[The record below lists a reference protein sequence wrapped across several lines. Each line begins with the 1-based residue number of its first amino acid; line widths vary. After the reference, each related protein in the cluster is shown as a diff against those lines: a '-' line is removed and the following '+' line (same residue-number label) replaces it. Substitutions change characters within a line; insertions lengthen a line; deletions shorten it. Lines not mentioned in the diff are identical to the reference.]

1 MEVIVHWFR
10 RDVRLSDNTALAAAA
25 RRSAETGAAL
35 HAVFI
40 FDRDILDRLDADDRR
55 VPFLHREVLRLR
67 SELAE
72 RGVALDVL
80 HGRPAEALVALRAKL
95 SAAGAELLE
104 VNANDDSE
112 PSAVLRDADVASALG
127 GVPLVLHHDHTVL
140 APDRVLKGDGSP
152 YTVFTPYARRWRDVL
167 RPEDLAVREPR
178 WDGVTGVT
186 GWTGADVPTL
196 EGMGFQGGE
205 DGVIPPRA
213 VDPAVLRAYA
223 ERRDV
228 PAVVGT
234 SRLSVHLRFGTVSVR
249 EAARAG
255 FAHSEKWL
263 TELIWRDFYR
273 AILHHFPHT
282 VDAAFKPAYDAIP
295 WRADA
300 EGFAAW
306 CAGKTGYPL
315 VDAGMRELNATG
327 FMHNR
332 VRMVVASFLCK
343 HLLLD
348 WRLGERYFA
357 KQLLDFELASN
368 VGGWQWAAGSGCDAA
383 PYFRV
388 FNPTTQLAKFDPD
401 AHYVRRW
408 IPEWNTGAYPAPI
421 VDHAFARA
429 RAIATYK
436 EALGGGGA
444 ERAPVQG
451 TLAF

>member
-1 MEVIVHWFR
+1 MHWFR
-10 RDVRLSDNTALAAAA
+10 RDLRLSDNTALAEAS

-40 FDRDILDRLDADDRR
+40 FDQDILDRLEADDRR
-55 VPFLHREVLRLR
+55 VPFLHREVLQLR
-67 SELAE
+67 TELAK

-80 HGRPAEALVALRAKL
+80 HERPAEALVALRAKL
-95 SAAGAELLE
+95 YAAGGELLE
-104 VNANDDSE
+104 VHANDDSE
-112 PSAVLRDADVASALG
+112 PSAVLRDAEVAAALG
-127 GVPLVLHHDHTVL
+127 EVPLRLHHDHTVL
-140 APDRVLKGDGSP
+140 APDRVLKGDGTP
-152 YTVFTPYARRWRDVL
+152 YTVFTPYARKWRDVV

-178 WDGVTGVT
+178 WDGVTGVPSWVGT
-186 GWTGADVPTL
+186 EVPTL
-196 EGMGFQGGE
+196 EGMGFRSE
-205 DGVIPPRA
+205 AAVEIPARN
-213 VDPAVLRAYA
+213 VDDKVLRSYA
-223 ERRDV
+223 ELRDV
-228 PAVVGT
+228 PAVVGP

-282 VDAAFKPAYDAIP
+282 EDAAFKPAYDAIP
-295 WRADA
+295 WRADPA
-300 EGFAAW
+300 GFAAW